1 MFIYRIEDEN
11 GQGCYQNGVW
21 EYNELGEHN
30 LNSEKYPLPQDDK
43 GIDRYI
49 EEIEITGFKDL
60 RQLKNWFSLK
70 EVKRLRRNGFTIK
83 KVEVDT
89 ITALGNKQVLAIRFP
104 ALYEIQ
110 KEPTWLKEH
119 IGVLQ

>member
-49 EEIEITGFKDL
+49 EKIEITGFKDL

-83 KVEVDT
+83 KVEVDI
-89 ITALGNKQVLAIRFP
+89 ITAFGNKQVLAIRKGT
-104 ALYEIQ
+104 ETEQ
-110 KEPTWLKEH
+110 KSPSWLKAQ
-119 IGVLQ
+119 IGVTK